1 MKRFAEKIDRNS
13 AKLDHLD
20 YALKNNI
27 SDLKTFIRDN
37 IFTKI
42 CELNSITALLI
53 EKNEEMAAKMD
64 ILANTYVCV
73 CTMNDIRCA
82 ETNVLMYFCKK
93 CDQSFPICNEHMRLN
108 RKTNLCS
115 ICNTQSM
122 VRRFA
127 IPLPQKNFDFKNKF
141 IK

>member
-1 MKRFAEKIDRNS
+1 MKRFDKIERIS
-13 AKLDHLD
+13 CKLDNLD
-20 YALKNNI
+20 YALKDNI

-37 IFTKI
+37 IYTKI

-53 EKNEEMAAKMD
+53 EKNQEMAERMD

-73 CTMNDIRCA
+73 CTMDNTRCA
-82 ETNVLMYFCKK
+82 ETSVLMYFCKK
-93 CDQSFPICNEHMRLN
+93 CDQSFPICNEHMRIN

-115 ICNTQSM
+115 ICDTQSM